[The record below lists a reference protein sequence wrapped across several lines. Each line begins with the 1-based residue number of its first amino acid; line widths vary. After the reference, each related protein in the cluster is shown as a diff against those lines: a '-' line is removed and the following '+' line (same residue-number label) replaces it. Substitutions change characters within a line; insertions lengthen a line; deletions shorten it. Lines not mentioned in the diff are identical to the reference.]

1 MDHFAGLDVSVKET
15 SVCIVDDTGR
25 IVREVKVASEPEALL
40 SVLKNPAYHFKRIGL
55 EAGPLSQWLF
65 SALAEAG
72 LPVICVETRHMR
84 AVLKAQINKTDRNDA
99 RGMAQMM
106 RAGLYRPVH
115 VKTLR
120 SQKLRMLLTHRKL
133 LLSKAIAIDNDLR
146 GTLRNFGLKVGI
158 VGTVKF
164 EARIK
169 ELVENLP
176 DLAVLVEPMLVVRRV
191 LREQIGILHRRL
203 LAIVRDDEVCQRLM
217 TVPGVGPVVALT
229 YRATVDLPARF
240 RNSKA
245 VGVVFGLTP
254 SKYQSGEINRTGA
267 ISKCGDEMMRC
278 VLYEAAQVMLTR
290 TNKWSWLKAWAMKI
304 ARHRGMKK
312 AIVALARRLAVI
324 MHRIWVDGT
333 EFRWTREA
341 AAHENR
347 SGTTTIGE
355 HSSSTERWKD
365 VPRGTMDEVSSL
377 GRLDLPFVLRRG
389 RPIDCS
395 ASFSNPIVE
404 GP

>member
-1 MDHFAGLDVSVKET
+1 MDHSAGLDVSVKET
-15 SVCIVDDTGR
+15 SICIVDDTGR

-40 SVLKNPAYHFKRIGL
+40 QVLGNPIYRFKRIGL

-84 AVLKAQINKTDRNDA
+84 AVLQAQLNKTDRNDA

-133 LLSKAIAIDNDLR
+133 LQSKAIAIDNDLR
-146 GTLRNFGLKVGI
+146 GTLRNFGLKVGV

-176 DLAVLVEPMLVVRRV
+176 DLAVLVEPLLMVRRV
-191 LREQIGILHRRL
+191 LREQFSILHRRL
-203 LAIVRDDEVCQRLM
+203 LAIVRDDEVCRRLM
-217 TVPGVGPVVALT
+217 TIPGVGPVVALT
-229 YRATVDLPARF
+229 YRATVDVPARF

-245 VGVVFGLTP
+245 VGAVFGLTP
-254 SKYQSGEINRTGA
+254 SRYQSGEINRPGA
-267 ISKCGDEMMRC
+267 ISKCGDEMMR
-278 VLYEAAQVMLTR
+278 VMLYEAAHIMLVR
-290 TNKWSWLKAWAMKI
+290 LAKWSWLKAWAMKI

-333 EFRWTREA
+333 EFRWTREQA
-341 AAHENR
+341 AA
-347 SGTTTIGE
+347 
-355 HSSSTERWKD
+355 
-365 VPRGTMDEVSSL
+365 
-377 GRLDLPFVLRRG
+377 
-389 RPIDCS
+389 
-395 ASFSNPIVE
+395 A
-404 GP
+404 